1 VYRLQGS
8 GRIDQQHIHL
18 AAAERA
24 LQAGAEPKLQ
34 LQAAWQEVR
43 ALHQHIHVTTALGVV
58 GAGAKQQHA
67 RFVAHQFMGSLAD
80 DGLVLWRKTH
90 GRQSIGRR
98 PREENA

>member
-1 VYRLQGS
+1 
-8 GRIDQQHIHL
+8 
-18 AAAERA
+18 
-24 LQAGAEPKLQ
+24 
-34 LQAAWQEVR
+34 VR

-58 GAGAKQQHA
+58 GARTEQQDA
-67 RFVAHQFMGSLAD
+67 RLIAHEFMGSLAD